1 MSDNSES
8 DDAVGNAGLF
18 AETSE
23 ILTEVQYDPSSERG
37 FTAVVVQ
44 AIATHTEDSMQ
55 TLRESPLQS
64 HIDIS
69 AIETLLFGSPPDQS
83 TGPATRNVTFRYD
96 DVLVTVRADGVI
108 QLADSDGSGDP

>member
-23 ILTEVQYDPSSERG
+23 NLTEVQYEPSSERG
-37 FTAVVVQ
+37 FTSVVVE
-44 AIATHTEDSMQ
+44 AIATHTEDGLE

-64 HIDIS
+64 HIDVS
-69 AIETLLFGSPPDQS
+69 AIETLLFGFPPGQS
-83 TGPATRNVTFRYD
+83 TGPATRNVTFRYG
-96 DVLVTVRADGVI
+96 DVLVTIRADGAI
-108 QLADSDGSGDP
+108 RLADSDGSEDQ